1 VFVSLAYTG
10 SKPGKVRKGVPLESS
25 APYGNFTSCFFQF
38 LKEHRSTTFNG
49 WEARNPVQEFGHHLS
64 FISLSKHGYG
74 RVSRRKH
81 VHPVWLLAVV
91 AFSSTASKNAE
102 GLGMGWMGLKLR
114 RRQRR
119 TDSADRV
126 VWDQSGC
133 LVDVNANTA
142 YLCLL
147 SL

>member
-1 VFVSLAYTG
+1 VFVSLACTG
-10 SKPGKVRKGVPLESS
+10 SKPGKVRKSVPLDSS
-25 APYGNFTSCFFQF
+25 APYGNFNSCFFRF
-38 LKEHRSTTFNG
+38 LTGHRSTTFNG

-102 GLGMGWMGLKLR
+102 GLGMGWMGLRLR

-119 TDSADRV
+119 TDSADRFE
-126 VWDQSGC
+126 WDRYGG
-133 LVDVNANTA
+133 LVDVNANAA